1 MAPKRR
7 RKRVRSQS
15 EKYSGDG
22 DDDDVDDDQSLQQL
36 ALRPA
41 GAERKSAGISVEALQ
56 NGKATCIRTK
66 IASLHSY
73 VASRKALLAMQDQ
86 RNSTTTPQVRDL
98 V

>member
-22 DDDDVDDDQSLQQL
+22 DDDDVDDDQNLQL

-41 GAERKSAGISVEALQ
+41 GAERKLAGISVEALQ

-66 IASLHSY
+66 IASHEHSN
-73 VASRKALLAMQDQ
+73 VALKKVLLAMQDQ
-86 RNSTTTPQVRDL
+86 RNSTTLPQVRDL